1 MSDDP
6 LAGLPRPIGE
16 PGTFSALG
24 SRWTAGA
31 TALGHT
37 SQGLIAMTGRLL
49 AQAWSGQAAMA
60 CGSACVRDAGMLA
73 MTADAYDIGG
83 AALSTYATQLQA
95 AQALW
100 DRARR
105 LADQALADE
114 RQHVLHL
121 EQQAQHPTTTTTPG
135 TATTLPQLLGAA
147 PVPPAS
153 TGPFIPS
160 PIDFF
165 WQSPLRATARA
176 MAQQAIDDAER
187 AANTAA
193 GAMEQT
199 VQPFLPKAPPA
210 APKKESHWY
219 SPFTDFADGAWDAVK
234 DPAVMIGGLVGL
246 NGDTSQNWAN
256 LWGGLEHGFTH
267 PLDFGKALIDW
278 QDLSHGNV
286 ARWLGALVPTAAA
299 AFFTGGAA
307 AGVKGADAV
316 GIASK
321 TGKTLD
327 DLTEAE
333 KAALLARGEP
343 LVPGSVGLE
352 GEAKYLTAGGDLD
365 YSGVFD
371 SELRN
376 FTDITTKGPVTL
388 DSDLWLANLHD
399 GTMPLNTD
407 RSLKFSAPLD
417 EVLGQSRGGYV
428 DRLAL
433 PPQWGP
439 RSEVSIIH
447 IPEGTDITLA
457 KGGTA
462 GQPVNLTLGGHDTGL
477 KIGTKSGGGV
487 QVLLKE
493 VDKNWVVWTGKAPWP
508 TPGAVAGK
516 AAAGGLVIR
525 VPDAL
530 SDLAQPPP

>member
-1 MSDDP
+1 MSNDP

-16 PGTFSALG
+16 PGTFSSLG
-24 SRWTAGA
+24 SRWTSGA

-37 SQGLIAMTGRLL
+37 SQTLIGMTGRLL

-60 CGSACVRDAGMLA
+60 CAGACVRDAGMVA
-73 MTADAYDIGG
+73 MTADAYQIAGS
-83 AALSTYATQLQA
+83 ALSTYATQLHA

-114 RQHVLHL
+114 RHHIQQL
-121 EQQAQHPTTTTTPG
+121 EKEAQHPTTTTTPG
-135 TATTLPQLLGAA
+135 TATTLPQLLGVD
-147 PVPPAS
+147 PVPPV
-153 TGPFIPS
+153 TGPVVPS

-199 VQPFLPKAPPA
+199 VAPFVPKPPPP
-210 APKKESHWY
+210 APKKKSHWY
-219 SPFTDFADGAWDAVK
+219 SPITDFAGGAWDAVK

-246 NGDTSQNWAN
+246 HGDTGQNWAN
-256 LWGGLEHGFTH
+256 LWGGLEHGVTH

-278 QDLSHGNV
+278 QDLADGNY
-286 ARWLGALVPTAAA
+286 AHWAGALLPTAAA
-299 AFFTGGAA
+299 TFFSGGAA
-307 AGVKGADAV
+307 AGVKGADAL
-316 GIASK
+316 GIAGK

-327 DLTEAE
+327 ELSEAE

-343 LVPGSVGLE
+343 FVPGSVGLE
-352 GEAKYLTAGGDLD
+352 ADAKYLTASGNLD

-371 SELRN
+371 KELRN
-376 FTDITTKGPVTL
+376 FTDITTKGSVTL

-399 GTMPLNTD
+399 GKIPLNNG

-417 EVLGQSRGGYV
+417 EVLGQSRGGYL

-439 RSEVSIIH
+439 RSDMSIIH
-447 IPEGTDITLA
+447 IPEGTNITMA
-457 KGGTA
+457 KGGTLE
-462 GQPVNLTLGGHDTGL
+462 QPSHLTIHGHDTGL
-477 KIGTKSGGGV
+477 TIGTKPGGGI

-508 TPGAVAGK
+508 TPGAVAAK
-516 AAAGGLVIR
+516 AAAGGLVVR